1 MANNALTTLT
11 NLSKAELAYKCLRG
25 VFCIYKPPEL
35 DLTSLVQTLKKTIVG
50 GINKLP
56 GKPVESVVKIDDTN
70 NIYLDKNLADT
81 KEGNNLALIRP
92 KIIID
97 FMLLIFQLLERLM
110 FVEIFE

>member
-56 GKPVESVVKIDDTN
+56 GKPVESVVKIDDDTN

-81 KEGNNLALIRP
+81 KEGINLSIIRP

-97 FMLLIFQLLERLM
+97 LILLI
-110 FVEIFE
+110 I